1 MLFSQIFRLI
11 LWKFENIVEN
21 DANQDLVDENDKI
34 CTAEEIENR
43 KVYRAKTY
51 IPKSSLNEDQKQGNF
66 EWGNWINWI
75 I

>member
-1 MLFSQIFRLI
+1 MLFSQIFRVI

-66 EWGNWINWI
+66 EWGNRINWI